1 MIFNA
6 LRQTMPKEIELFWAG
21 TNRMELAKDRQIDP
35 DNLQAI
41 CIYIIGQ
48 MKQPTLL
55 IECFIISEYLT
66 KFTKDGTRSYYLNV
80 VKASLDWYLEMKL
93 SVDI

>member
-21 TNRMELAKDRQIDP
+21 TNRMESAKDRQIDP

-48 MKQPTLL
+48 MK
-55 IECFIISEYLT
+55 
-66 KFTKDGTRSYYLNV
+66 
-80 VKASLDWYLEMKL
+80 
-93 SVDI
+93 